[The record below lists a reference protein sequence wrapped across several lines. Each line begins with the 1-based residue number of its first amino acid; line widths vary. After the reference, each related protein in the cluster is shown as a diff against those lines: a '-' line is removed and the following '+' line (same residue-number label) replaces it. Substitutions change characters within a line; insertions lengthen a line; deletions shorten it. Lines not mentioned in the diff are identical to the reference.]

1 MKNKKKLYRF
11 TLIELLV
18 VLAIIGILAA
28 IMLPGLNKARN
39 KARSIACKNNLRQIG
54 IMLKS
59 YATDYKTFP
68 NAAKM
73 PSINTTETPIYDLL
87 KPYDAIPKIF
97 LCPSDVFFRAD
108 GTAYADK
115 TYFDSEGTSY
125 EYDFMAI
132 SARGIQRA
140 ERTSSIIMNDF
151 TCVHGKPMTNGAMN
165 YLWGDGHV
173 GDPMDKK

>member
-1 MKNKKKLYRF
+1 MKKKKKLYRF

-28 IMLPGLNKARN
+28 MLLPGLNKARN
-39 KARSIACKNNLRQIG
+39 KARSLACKSNLKQIG

-59 YATDYKTFP
+59 YSSDYKMFP

-73 PSINTTETPIYDLL
+73 PTINVTDKPIYDLL
-87 KPYDAIPKIF
+87 KPYGATPRIF
-97 LCPSDVFFRAD
+97 QCPSDVYSRSD

-125 EYDFMAI
+125 EYDFI
-132 SARGIQRA
+132 RFSARGIQRV
-140 ERTSSIIMNDF
+140 EQTSNIIMNDF
-151 TCVHGKPMTNGAMN
+151 TCVHGIPMANGAMN
-165 YLWGDGHV
+165 FLWGDGHV
-173 GDPMDKK
+173 GDPMDLK

>member
-97 LCPSDVFFRAD
+97 LCPSDVFFRA
-108 GTAYADK
+108 
-115 TYFDSEGTSY
+115 EGTSY